1 MTDQPTTPRGSGSER
16 RPRTK
21 KILVRMS
28 DDEYNDASER
38 ANRAGLALGAFARLA
53 MLGNPGLGF
62 QRRPQ
67 VEKELLLRTL
77 GQLAHL
83 NHLAQTIARNITTS
97 GSCNVSEIHQI
108 EKDYRPLRDAILAA
122 LKERSPEKL

>member
-1 MTDQPTTPRGSGSER
+1 MTDQATTPRGSGSER

-21 KILVRMS
+21 KALIRMS
-28 DDEYNDASER
+28 DDEFNDASER
-38 ANRAGLALGAFARLA
+38 ANRAGLSLAAFARLA

-67 VEKELLLRTL
+67 IEKVLLLRTL

-83 NHLAQTIARNITTS
+83 NHLAQIIARSIATS
-97 GSCNVSEIHQI
+97 DSCNGSEIHQI
-108 EKDYRPLRDAILAA
+108 GEDYRPLRDAILAA
-122 LKERSPEKL
+122 LKKRSPEKL